1 MSVARPYD
9 YPGSPIVVDGGRIS
23 VELEHKSDAVEFTFE
38 VADPWWA
45 DKDATRETYLTISR
59 ADWWAI
65 VAYVAAEQERF
76 DQREA
81 SA

>member
-1 MSVARPYD
+1 MQRVTPAES
-9 YPGSPIVVDGGRIS
+9 
-23 VELEHKSDAVEFTFE
+23 TC
-38 VADPWWA
+38 
-45 DKDATRETYLTISR
+45 ETYLTINR
-59 ADWWAI
+59 TNWWAI